1 MEAPRRAANRQ
12 KQRSRRFWIIVS
24 IVVLV
29 VLVVIIV
36 PTAVILSGRQSSKGL
51 ASSLIL
57 PLYIYPLAEDGHA
70 WQPLYNAYVSSHYFI
85 LKKNLK
91 QA

>member
-12 KQRSRRFWIIVS
+12 KQRSRRFWIIVA

-36 PTAVILSGRQSSKGL
+36 PTAVILSGRHKSTGL
-51 ASSLIL
+51 ASSVLL
-57 PLYIYPLAEDGHA
+57 PLYIYPVNRS
-70 WQPLYNAYVSSHYFI
+70 WQPLYDAYV
-85 LKKNLK
+85 
-91 QA
+91 